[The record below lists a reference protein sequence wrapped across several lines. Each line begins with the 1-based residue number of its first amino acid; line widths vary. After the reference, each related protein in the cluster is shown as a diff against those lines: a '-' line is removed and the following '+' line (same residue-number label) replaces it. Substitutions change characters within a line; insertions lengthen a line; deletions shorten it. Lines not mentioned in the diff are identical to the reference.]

1 MTDDNEDYNYEE
13 MAILKLMQAYDMG
26 YQDACDEMAEH
37 LATRQR
43 IQPDDNTPLPVDE
56 VILGDEETLES
67 D

>member
-26 YQDACDEMAEH
+26 YQDACDDMARH
-37 LATRQR
+37 LLDRQR
-43 IQPDDNTPLPVDE
+43 LPVDE